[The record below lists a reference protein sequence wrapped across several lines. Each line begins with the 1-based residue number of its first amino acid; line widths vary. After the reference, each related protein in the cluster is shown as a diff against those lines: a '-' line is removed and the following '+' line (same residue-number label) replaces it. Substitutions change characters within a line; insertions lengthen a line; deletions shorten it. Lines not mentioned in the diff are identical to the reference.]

1 MSLTTL
7 IPLVIKISVA
17 LTVFVLGL
25 QVRRD
30 DLVSLFRQPAKLPRA
45 LLAMDVIM
53 PVVAVLLGLILD
65 PHPAVKVALVALSLS
80 PVPPALPRRMLEAG
94 GRAHHAFGL
103 LAAAWVVAALVA
115 PLALGIIGRIFGRDV
130 NPSPIQVL
138 QVFLITALLP
148 LGCGMLVKRFLP
160 DLAQRI
166 AKPVSIVATAA
177 LLIAF
182 VAIVIIAWPAI
193 VSITGS
199 GALVAFFAF
208 VVIGL
213 ATGQLLGGPDPAGRT
228 ALALSTST
236 RHPGVAMAVASA
248 NFPEL
253 ELVLAAVLVYMLVG
267 MVVSIPYAKWRSR
280 RSA

>member
-1 MSLTTL
+1 
-7 IPLVIKISVA
+7 VIKASVA

-30 DLVSLFRQPAKLPRA
+30 DLLSLFRQPAKLLRA
-45 LLAMDVIM
+45 LVAMNVIM
-53 PVVAVLLGLILD
+53 PVVAVLLGLALD
-65 PHPAVKVALVALSLS
+65 PPPAVKVALVALSLS

-94 GRAHHAFGL
+94 GRSHQAFGL
-103 LAAAWVVAALVA
+103 LAAAWVVAALLAPVA
-115 PLALGIIGRIFGRDV
+115 LAMIGRIFERDV
-130 NPSPIQVL
+130 HTSPMQVL

-148 LGCGMLVKRFLP
+148 LGCGMVVRRLMP
-160 DLAQRI
+160 TLAPRI
-166 AKPVSIVATAA
+166 AKPISMMASAA
-177 LLIAF
+177 LLLAF

-199 GALVAFFAF
+199 GALLAFVGF

-213 ATGQLLGGPDPAGRT
+213 AVGHMLGGPEPAGRT

-253 ELVLAAVLVYMLVG
+253 KLILAAVVVYMIVG
-267 MVVSIPYAKWRSR
+267 MVVSIPYGKWRAKGR
-280 RSA
+280 RGESTSSES